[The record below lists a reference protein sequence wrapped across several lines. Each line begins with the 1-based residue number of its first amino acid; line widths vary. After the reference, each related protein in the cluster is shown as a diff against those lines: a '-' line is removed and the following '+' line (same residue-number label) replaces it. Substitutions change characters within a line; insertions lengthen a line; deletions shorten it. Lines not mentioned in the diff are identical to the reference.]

1 MLRIKNLTIEN
12 NAPFKSCLTKINNT
26 FIDNSEDLDIVMP
39 IYNLLG
45 YCDNYS
51 MTSGSLWNFYRDEV
65 NNDVNENNNANYKIN
80 NNKTTTSKSFEFRQK

>member
-1 MLRIKNLTIEN
+1 MLRIKNLTFEN

-39 IYNLLG
+39 IYNVLG

-51 MTSGSLWNFYRDEV
+51 MRSGSVWNCYRDEV

>member
-1 MLRIKNLTIEN
+1 MLRIKNLTFEN

-26 FIDNSEDLDIVMP
+26 FIDNPEDLDIVMP
-39 IYNLLG
+39 IYNLLE

-51 MTSGSLWNFYRDEV
+51 MTSGSLWNFYSDEV